1 LYLDEVNKLIDDI
14 VEEYAASPYSREEM
28 FNLNKSDIEFTID
41 DDTFLDFLLMKIR
54 SHTISYATMKKRK
67 ENEKE
72 KKIRL

>member
-14 VEEYAASPYSREEM
+14 VEEYDASPYSRKEM
-28 FNLNKSDIEFTID
+28 FNLNKSDIEFTIKN
-41 DDTFLDFLLMKIR
+41 DTFLDFLLMKIR